1 MAEAFGLAA
10 SVLSVASLAIQ
21 LGDSL
26 QKAYEFWESIEDG
39 PDHIR
44 RLSSELR
51 FLANIFYSIPLEDH
65 SGLQE
70 QLVKSSLELAKKDID
85 ELASLISELARAI
98 GPNQTRMKRRWG
110 RVKIVLK
117 SGTIAKMRGYIESSK
132 NILILLEA
140 KSTQ

>member
-10 SVLSVASLAIQ
+10 SVLSVGSLAIQ

-26 QKAYEFWESIEDG
+26 QKAYEFWESIKDA

-51 FLANIFYSIPLEDH
+51 FLANVFYSIPLEDR
-65 SGLQE
+65 SGLRE
-70 QLVKSSLELAKKDID
+70 DIGELAG
-85 ELASLISELARAI
+85 LISELARAI
-98 GPNQTRMKRRWG
+98 GPNQTR
-110 RVKIVLK
+110 VKIVLK
-117 SGTIAKMRGYIESSK
+117 SSTLAKMRGYIESSK

-140 KSTQ
+140 SST

>member
-10 SVLSVASLAIQ
+10 SVLSVGSLAIQ

-26 QKAYEFWESIEDG
+26 QKAYEFWESIKDA

-51 FLANIFYSIPLEDH
+51 FRANVFYSIPLEDR
-65 SGLQE
+65 SGLRE
-70 QLVKSSLELAKKDID
+70 QLVKSSLELAKKDIG
-85 ELASLISELARAI
+85 ELAGLISELARAI
-98 GPNQTRMKRRWG
+98 GPNQTR
-110 RVKIVLK
+110 VKTVLK
-117 SGTIAKMRGYIESSK
+117 SGTLAKMRGYIESSK

-140 KSTQ
+140 SSTQ